1 MLKSSTKIKKLPR
14 KLDMNFIIAVT
25 VDSKHIALDQLPN
38 IAQYEKISVIIK
50 VLELLKTE

>member
-1 MLKSSTKIKKLPR
+1 MKSST
-14 KLDMNFIIAVT
+14 LDKVKVIT